1 MKDGDI
7 VKFPAPLLPID
18 INLIAK
24 GGRYV
29 VRGESVWLEYGGNL
43 QEPTAR
49 LERGDIYEFGD
60 FKVAGE
66 IDYKKIDKETIADL
80 LTRK

>member
-29 VRGESVWLEYGGNL
+29 VRGESVWLEYGGTL
-43 QEPTAR
+43 QKPTAR
-49 LERGDIYEFGD
+49 LERGRCSDFTD
-60 FKVAGE
+60 FKIMGSVVNE
-66 IDYKKIDKETIADL
+66 
-80 LTRK
+80 

>member
-7 VKFPAPLLPID
+7 VKFPSVLLPID
-18 INLIAK
+18 INILVK

-29 VRGESVWLEYGGNL
+29 VRENKIWLEYGGTL

-49 LERGDIYEFGD
+49 LERGDISD
-60 FKVAGE
+60 FKE
-66 IDYKKIDKETIADL
+66 YKIMGRVD
-80 LTRK
+80 

>member
-7 VKFPAPLLPID
+7 VKFPAPLLSVD
-18 INLIAK
+18 INVLAK

-29 VRGESVWLEYGGNL
+29 VRENKIWLEYGGTL

-49 LERGDIYEFGD
+49 LERGDVYEVGD
-60 FKVAGE
+60 FEVTGGIE
-66 IDYKKIDKETIADL
+66 SGHRD
-80 LTRK
+80 

>member
-7 VKFPAPLLPID
+7 VKFPSVLLPID
-18 INLIAK
+18 INILAK

-29 VRGESVWLEYGGNL
+29 VRENKIWLEYGGTL

-49 LERGDIYEFGD
+49 LERGDISD
-60 FKVAGE
+60 FKE
-66 IDYKKIDKETIADL
+66 YKIMGRAD
-80 LTRK
+80 

>member
-7 VKFPAPLLPID
+7 VKFPAPLLSVD
-18 INLIAK
+18 INVLAK

-29 VRGESVWLEYGGNL
+29 VRENKIWLEYGGTL

-49 LERGDIYEFGD
+49 LERGDVYELGD
-60 FKVAGE
+60 FEVTGE
-66 IDYKKIDKETIADL
+66 VDGGSEE
-80 LTRK
+80 RK